1 VLSWND
7 ASGIP
12 LDWNGPVDRAFD
24 VFPDQAKAR
33 PIIELLEASVRR
45 FPERVAIVDSE
56 ASITYAEIWR
66 ASVALA
72 EQIAEATVPGDWV
85 GILAPVSTASTVA
98 MRACLAAG
106 GRLSPS
112 IPSTLLNGS
121 GEPWTTPVR
130 VCSWSLVRITVS
142 PGRFRAPLALSIST
156 TTPDDHRRA
165 GGRHVWPRTSLLASS
180 LPQAAPVSPR
190 ASSIRSETCYSA

>member
-33 PIIELLEASVRR
+33 PIIELLEASVHR

-72 EQIAEATVPGDWV
+72 EQIAEATVPVTG
-85 GILAPVSTASTVA
+85 SAS
-98 MRACLAAG
+98 
-106 GRLSPS
+106 GR
-112 IPSTLLNGS
+112 
-121 GEPWTTPVR
+121 
-130 VCSWSLVRITVS
+130 
-142 PGRFRAPLALSIST
+142 RFRPHRPSQCGLVLQRAAVCRPRSPAPS
-156 TTPDDHRRA
+156 
-165 GGRHVWPRTSLLASS
+165 
-180 LPQAAPVSPR
+180 
-190 ASSIRSETCYSA
+190 